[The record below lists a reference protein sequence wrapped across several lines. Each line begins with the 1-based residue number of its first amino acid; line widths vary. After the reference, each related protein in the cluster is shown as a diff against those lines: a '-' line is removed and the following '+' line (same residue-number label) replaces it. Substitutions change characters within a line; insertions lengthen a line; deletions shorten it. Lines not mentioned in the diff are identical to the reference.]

1 VPYAEPGGADDI
13 YVNPEQ
19 SLEVL
24 GYGDLIVEGRS
35 RVERHEQVDI
45 APGLVFTAGH
55 RSENTDVAG
64 SVFCGD
70 RPNVRECLDS
80 STDGRGRAAAVS
92 RTSIF
97 GDGCLLPVS

>member
-1 VPYAEPGGADDI
+1 
-13 YVNPEQ
+13 
-19 SLEVL
+19 
-24 GYGDLIVEGRS
+24 
-35 RVERHEQVDI
+35 
-45 APGLVFTAGH
+45 LVFTAGH